1 MFAHIYLTRL
11 KISFRDRQM
20 LFWTLLFPLILATF
34 FGMAF
39 SNLHSG
45 EAFKAIPIAVVD
57 NDAYQ
62 KDSAL
67 QQALQAV
74 SQKDDST
81 AENSQDSGEPLFSL
95 SRLSE
100 AAAEKALSDGKIIG
114 YLIPGA
120 TLQII
125 VGDTG
130 LQQTILKIFADEY
143 LHLQSAIQ
151 SIVGQDPAAWQTLS
165 GRVNERID
173 LIRDKPAGAADPD
186 NVLVYYYALIAMS
199 CLYGG
204 FWGLKEII
212 LIQGNLSDQAAR
224 INLVPVH
231 KMKLFISSLLAALTI
246 QYLSILLLIAYL
258 NFILKIS
265 FGSQIGYIL
274 LAGLTG
280 SVMGVAIGAFIG
292 ASSKLGEGIKT
303 AFLIA
308 ISMICSFFSGL
319 MVGDIKYLANKA
331 FPLLSRLNPA
341 NLVSDAFYAL
351 YYYDT
356 YTRYWTNI
364 GLQLLLTAI
373 LFLFIFLAIRRQRYA
388 SL

>member
-1 MFAHIYLTRL
+1 
-11 KISFRDRQM
+11 M
-20 LFWTLLFPLILATF
+20 LFR
-34 FGMAF
+34 
-39 SNLHSG
+39 S
-45 EAFKAIPIAVVD
+45 
-57 NDAYQ
+57 
-62 KDSAL
+62 
-67 QQALQAV
+67 
-74 SQKDDST
+74 
-81 AENSQDSGEPLFSL
+81 
-95 SRLSE
+95 
-100 AAAEKALSDGKIIG
+100 
-114 YLIPGA
+114 
-120 TLQII
+120 
-125 VGDTG
+125 
-130 LQQTILKIFADEY
+130 
-143 LHLQSAIQ
+143 
-151 SIVGQDPAAWQTLS
+151 
-165 GRVNERID
+165 
-173 LIRDKPAGAADPD
+173 
-186 NVLVYYYALIAMS
+186 
-199 CLYGG
+199 
-204 FWGLKEII
+204 
-212 LIQGNLSDQAAR
+212 QGNLSDQAAR
-224 INLVPVH
+224 INMVPVR
-231 KMKLFISSLLAALTI
+231 KMKLFISSLLAALTV

-292 ASSKLGEGIKT
+292 AVSKLGEGIKT

-356 YTRYWTNI
+356 YARYWTNI

-373 LFLFIFLAIRRQRYA
+373 LFLVIFLAIRRRRYA